1 MSFSP
6 TPFCDLDAPFDH
18 RSGHIL
24 IAGSSGTGKTQAMGL
39 IAQQKLRNPLTGLH
53 IVDPDGEL
61 SPLCFEF
68 LANPQNGLGWRKVH
82 YLRPASTSEAFALPF
97 LHVKDGNRLLCHVKA
112 LRALTVFA
120 QAINFGAAD
129 YGPRLQKFF
138 YLGCLGL
145 ALSGRPLVDLPD
157 LFTAGA
163 RSLRALIGDAFP
175 FSFLSDEWSSVDLLT
190 ERAFL
195 EYRDPLI
202 SRLLPVFGNEQLRR
216 VFGPQEPLDLKRILA
231 NREIVLLD
239 LSGLEHKDAV
249 LVGKAYLSLLY
260 HEALQREPNREPHAT
275 LLVDEVFDF
284 LTPDVARGF
293 DRLRKRNIQLCVAIQ
308 RFAQLKSAL
317 DEDAVAVLSAVVTNT
332 SSKILFGGLEPDDA
346 DFMVRVLFTGFVDLE
361 EWKEGSAR
369 PTAVGSIKE
378 IVRSSSRAV
387 HEANHESFACTVS
400 HSHGEAI
407 GTMSATMSG
416 SGDFSASAES
426 AGLVMTPPATLFGP
440 NAPTATFMPVS
451 LSQSS
456 GDSTSRGSSQ
466 QRASSS
472 GSSRVS
478 MDMEGE
484 AVTHGI
490 GRSRGTSESH
500 GEAETFVTDYH
511 LMPTQMY
518 SLPEQ
523 LHRLAAEVMNLPPRE
538 CFVKIGPARPVRTRT
553 VDLKPAFRSAYFR
566 RIMLPLFHK
575 KALLSSPYL
584 HPVAEVD
591 ALLAARRLS
600 PPLPPEPDFTAP
612 EPLPL
617 ADPVHDAPGY
627 ARAFWARKKNDAPK
641 KPPGR
646 RPKGELTPEH
656 DRFRVVDGDRDDDG
670 DKEP

>member
-1 MSFSP
+1 MSYV
-6 TPFCDLDAPFDH
+6 
-18 RSGHIL
+18 I
-24 IAGSSGTGKTQAMGL
+24 M
-39 IAQQKLRNPLTGLH
+39 
-53 IVDPDGEL
+53 
-61 SPLCFEF
+61 
-68 LANPQNGLGWRKVH
+68 
-82 YLRPASTSEAFALPF
+82 
-97 LHVKDGNRLLCHVKA
+97 NRLLCHVKA

-163 RSLRALIGDAFP
+163 RWLRELIGEGFP

-190 ERAFL
+190 DRAFL

-216 VFGPQEPLDLKRILA
+216 VFGPQEPLDLRRILA

-275 LLVDEVFDF
+275 VLVDEVFDYMHADF
-284 LTPDVARGF
+284 ACGF
-293 DRLRKRNIQLCVAIQ
+293 DRLRKRNIQLCCSIQ
-308 RFAQLKSAL
+308 RLKQLQGAL
-317 DEDAVAVLSAVVTNT
+317 DEDAVAVLSAIVTNT
-332 SSKILFGGLEPDDA
+332 RTKVLFGGLEPDDA
-346 DFMVRVLFTGFVDLE
+346 DFMVRVMFSGFIDLE
-361 EWKEGSAR
+361 EYKEKSAR
-369 PTAVGSIKE
+369 PTAIGNKKE

-387 HEANHESFACTVS
+387 HEATHESFAHTVS
-400 HSHGEAI
+400 HSHGEAV

-416 SGDFSASAES
+416 SGDFSASGES
-426 AGLVMTPPATLFGP
+426 AGLVMTPPASLFGP
-440 NAPTATFMPVS
+440 NAPTATLMPVS

-472 GSSRVS
+472 GSSHVS
-478 MDMEGE
+478 MDMDGE
-484 AVTHGI
+484 AITHGV
-490 GRSRGTSESH
+490 GRSHGTSESR
-500 GEAETFVTDYH
+500 GEAETFVTDYRV
-511 LMPTQMY
+511 MPTQMY
-518 SLPEQ
+518 SLPEK
-523 LHRLAAEVMNLPPRE
+523 LHRLAGEVMNLPARE
-538 CFVKIGPARPVRTRT
+538 CFVKIGPVRPVRTRT

-575 KALLSSPYL
+575 KALLASPYL
-584 HPVAEVD
+584 HPVPEVD
-591 ALLAARRLS
+591 ALLAARRLT
-600 PPLPPEPDFTAP
+600 PPPTPDPDFTAP
-612 EPLPL
+612 EPMPA
-617 ADPVHDAPGY
+617 ADPVHDAPGF
-627 ARAFWARKKNDAPK
+627 ARAFWARKKKGGPK

-646 RPKGELTPEH
+646 RPQGELTPEH
-656 DRFRVVDGDRDDDG
+656 DRFRVIDGDRHDDG